1 MRALK
6 LSIIALVAIGNLSY
20 AGGDISPVTDYEIDD
35 TVVADEEAYP
45 IEDEYI
51 EPTVEEESVVDE
63 PVYVEPKP
71 TPIYVAPPEPT
82 PIVKPKPTPIPVV
95 VKPKKRVSTNGFYA
109 GLGISGV
116 RYKDSC
122 HCKKGVKVTNK
133 DTTYGVMGRVG
144 YDFNQYIGVEA
155 RGSKTDWKSD
165 GSKVEHIGVYA
176 KPMLPV
182 TNSTNLYG
190 LIGVAKTKVRGSMP
204 HLDSDG
210 LALGGGVE
218 VDLSKDTPKD
228 GIYSRSFD
236 GEGDQEKGLGLFV
249 DYERMVA
256 KTHAPRLHAVSAG
269 VTYDF

>member
-6 LSIIALVAIGNLSY
+6 LSIIALIAIGNFSY

-35 TVVADEEAYP
+35 AVIADEQASP

-63 PVYVEPKP
+63 PTIEPES
-71 TPIYVAPPEPT
+71 TPVYVAPPEPT
-82 PIVKPKPTPIPVV
+82 TKPTPIPIVI
-95 VKPKKRVSTNGFYA
+95 KPKKKISTNGFYV
-109 GLGISGV
+109 GLGINGV

-122 HCKKGVKVTNK
+122 HCKNGVKITNK
-133 DTTYGVMGRVG
+133 DITYGIIGRVG
-144 YDFNQYIGVEA
+144 YDLNQYIGVEA
-155 RGSKTDWKSD
+155 RGSKTNWKSD
-165 GSKVEHIGVYA
+165 GTKVEHIGVYA
-176 KPMLPV
+176 KPMLPI

-210 LALGGGVE
+210 LAVGGGVE
-218 VDLSKDTPKD
+218 VDLSKDISKN
-228 GIYSRSFD
+228 GIYSRNFD